1 MIIDILLLDGFETL
15 DAFGPA
21 EIFGHAEGFGLNY
34 VSMDGGMVRSAQG
47 ADILTARAADMQHN
61 DMLLVPGGMGTRTLV
76 DNKSFIEYVRVRAE
90 AMKVCASVC
99 TGAVFLAAAGLL
111 DNRKATTNKRAFD
124 WVASYGADV
133 KWVRRAR
140 WVVDGKFYTSSG
152 VTAGMDMALG
162 LVADVYGE
170 AEANRIAKR
179 IEYIWNSDKSK
190 DDFSI

>member
-1 MIIDILLLDGFETL
+1 MIIDMLLFDGFETL